1 MPAIMNTISS
11 TVSGMT
17 TLLGAKGGRKE
28 VDVNAVL
35 MLVLG
40 IVCVFIPLELS
51 QLTFAVGGALTYAFV
66 QGTRKA
72 TKAKLR
78 VQKVGAHKKIDHD
91 DHKEDAPLRS
101 RHPVKKPEALQRA
114 PRRSRSAERL
124 AKEYGKQDY
133 RQTSAQP
140 VAAPTFSAH
149 DFDTQVQECVKQ
161 ISPSAEGDKV
171 VQDIAAA
178 VKKALEAFIPGAE
191 VMGFASADVMRGTAF
206 GVAIPEVEIIL
217 NASPGMLAERLANRK
232 LRPYP
237 HAAKLDAY
245 KLQKAAVRSCTDDLA
260 AGGFKFRRSAFKC
273 VEPKVT
279 LLAVGFGDK
288 AIPIDFLVN
297 AVTPLYNAA
306 LLTECGQ
313 IDARAKELIYLVRR
327 WAKNRAISHAS
338 KGHLSPY
345 AWSLLA
351 IYFMQVSRTHGEAIL
366 PGLKAFKQKHA
377 QETSAVPEQLSNSAA
392 SVAELFK
399 GFVDFYRSTF
409 DWRSEAVSVRIA
421 ERKAP
426 HGSFPINVILL
437 ENGTTGVAPSIE
449 NPFEPK
455 RNLSST
461 MTGVSLT
468 RLHEEIKRCSELCST
483 GASLSDII
491 EPWVPPEREP
501 AVGGECN
508 AAEVCDSSPEE

>member
-1 MPAIMNTISS
+1 MNTISS
-11 TVSGMT
+11 TVSDMAA
-17 TLLGAKGGRKE
+17 LLGAKGGRKE
-28 VDVNAVL
+28 MDVNAVL

-40 IVCVFIPLELS
+40 IVCVFIPMELS

-78 VQKVGAHKKIDHD
+78 VKKVGVHKKIDHD
-91 DHKEDAPLRS
+91 HNKEDVALRS
-101 RHPVKKPEALQRA
+101 RHAVKKPEAPQRP

-124 AKEYGKQDY
+124 AKEYGKQEY

-140 VAAPTFSAH
+140 VAGPTFSAD
-149 DFDTQVQECVKQ
+149 DFDSQVHECVKQ
-161 ISPSAEGDKV
+161 ISPTAEGDKV

-217 NASPGMLAERLANRK
+217 NASPGVLAERLMNRK
-232 LRPYP
+232 QRPYP
-237 HAAKLDAY
+237 NAAMLDAY

-273 VEPKVT
+273 LEPKVT
-279 LLAVGFGDK
+279 LVAVGFGDK
-288 AIPIDFLVN
+288 SIPIDFMVN

-306 LLTECGQ
+306 LLSECGQ
-313 IDARAKELIYLVRR
+313 INARAKELVFLVRR
-327 WAKNRAISHAS
+327 WAKNRGISHAP
-338 KGHLSPY
+338 KGHLAPY

-351 IYFMQVSRTHGEAIL
+351 IYFLQVSRTHGTAIL

-377 QETSAVPEQLSNSAA
+377 QVTSSVPEQLSDSTV
-392 SVAELFK
+392 SVATLFK
-399 GFVDFYRSTF
+399 GFIDFYCNTF
-409 DWRSEAVSVRIA
+409 DWRSEAVSVRAA

-426 HGSFPINVILL
+426 HDSFPINVVLL
-437 ENGTTGVAPSIE
+437 EKGTTGVGPSIE

-468 RLHEEIKRCSELCST
+468 RLHEEIKRCSQLCSG
-483 GASLSDII
+483 GASLSEIL
-491 EPWVPPEREP
+491 EPWVPPEQESS
-501 AVGGECN
+501 VGGAGG
-508 AAEVCDSSPEE
+508 AAEICDNSPEE